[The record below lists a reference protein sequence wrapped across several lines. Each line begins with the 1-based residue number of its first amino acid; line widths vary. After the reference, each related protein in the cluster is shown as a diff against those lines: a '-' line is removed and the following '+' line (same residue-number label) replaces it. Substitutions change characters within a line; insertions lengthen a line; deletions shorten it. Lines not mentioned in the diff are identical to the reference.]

1 MAVTVQQVLE
11 ILTRIAPPELA
22 CGWDNVGLLVDAGRP
37 VTAITTALDI
47 TADVVRDAA
56 AAGCELIVSH
66 HPVIFDPM
74 HRIAADDIPA
84 LLIREGISAICM
96 HTNLDAAQGGVNDTL
111 AGLLGMEHCEP
122 FAENC
127 GRIGTLPAPAT
138 AAELAAQCNRILGT
152 RCKFV
157 EASRPVTRLAEV
169 SGAGGRYFQEAIE
182 RGADCLVTGEA
193 AHHIALLAKQKGV
206 GLVVAGHWG
215 TEHPIAPRL
224 AALLAGQLPDT
235 VRVAPSL
242 ADRDPYQYL

>member
-169 SGAGGRYFQEAIE
+169 SGAGGSYLQEAIE

-193 AHHIALLAKQKGV
+193 AHHI
-206 GLVVAGHWG
+206 
-215 TEHPIAPRL
+215 
-224 AALLAGQLPDT
+224 ALLAGQLPDT

>member
-22 CGWDNVGLLVDAGRP
+22 CSWDNVGLLVDAGHP

-122 FAENC
+122 FAESC

-157 EASRPVTRLAEV
+157 
-169 SGAGGRYFQEAIE
+169 
-182 RGADCLVTGEA
+182 
-193 AHHIALLAKQKGV
+193 
-206 GLVVAGHWG
+206 
-215 TEHPIAPRL
+215 
-224 AALLAGQLPDT
+224 
-235 VRVAPSL
+235 
-242 ADRDPYQYL
+242 